1 MPKFSDEV
9 LALHIEE
16 LLKMAVERGASD
28 LHLTVNAAPVVRV
41 HGELRHLPLPV
52 LTYQDLKRLA
62 AEILNEEQKVQF
74 EEKGELDFSYSIYG
88 YARFRVNVFK
98 QRGTPAIAAR
108 IIPPVILNTDELG
121 LPEVVKTLVRK
132 PNGLILVT
140 GPTGSGKSTTLA
152 AMIDQL
158 NKETTGHII
167 TLEDPIEFLHT
178 HQNCIINQREIG
190 LDSKTFAA
198 GLRAALRQDPD
209 VILVGEMRDLE
220 TIATAI
226 TAAETGHLVL
236 ATLHTAGAVQTID
249 RIIDVFPPHQQEQI
263 RVQLAL
269 ILQGVI
275 SQTLIP
281 RADHAGRV
289 PAVEVLVATPAV
301 RNMIREGK
309 THQLMTAMQAGAKY
323 GMQTMD
329 QSLKS
334 LYKKGLIT
342 YEEAHSRA
350 LDQDSFL
357 TFINAV

>member
-1 MPKFSDEV
+1 M
-9 LALHIEE
+9 HIED

>member
-1 MPKFSDEV
+1 M
-9 LALHIEE
+9 HIEE

>member
-1 MPKFSDEV
+1 M
-9 LALHIEE
+9 HIED

-41 HGELRHLPLPV
+41 HGELRYLPVPV
-52 LTYQDLKRLA
+52 LTYQDLKRMA
-62 AEILNEEQKVQF
+62 GEILNEEQKLHF

-158 NKETTGHII
+158 NKERTGHII